1 MNMGTDLIYMMII
14 SGLLF
19 LLVLWVTRMSRNSRL
34 PPSPPGYPLFG
45 NWFELDF
52 ERMHLKFNEW
62 SKKYGDIMSFH
73 VFTDTVIIL
82 QGFEVLREASLSP
95 EVAEAFSGRQRN
107 FSGSYVLPNDVIF
120 QAWNEKTSHLK
131 KVLTKGMR
139 LYGNDLRAA
148 EPLILK
154 EVQTVAR
161 NFHSRNGEAFSPF
174 EDINNFLCR
183 IIMILVTGR
192 ELPTNNPSVKLI
204 NKVDANLS
212 YLSNPGINTMMM
224 LFPWIRHLP
233 CESGRR
239 YQQIKRDIK
248 ELKDLM
254 LKDEQGSKSE
264 GEIRGLLSHLRH
276 TQGQCDVSKENY
288 ITDDNIADILIDI
301 CAAGVQSTKMFLLML
316 ILVLVH
322 HPEIQRE
329 IQAEIDRVLGTDR
342 EPRMNDRKD
351 MPYTEATMIEVFRF
365 HSTLPISVPG
375 TTVKDVTF
383 RGYHIPKGSQ
393 ILKNFWTIHHDETFW
408 DEPSKIK
415 PDRFLDEHG
424 KLLPIDH
431 PKRKRILAFS
441 LGKRICP
448 GEAFSKHRIFLWI
461 AYLLQR
467 YTFLPGTSMEELPVL
482 SPLNFESGIV
492 QGVKHFTMRVI
503 PRQQ

>member
-301 CAAGVQSTKMFLLML
+301 CAAG
-316 ILVLVH
+316 
-322 HPEIQRE
+322 
-329 IQAEIDRVLGTDR
+329 
-342 EPRMNDRKD
+342 
-351 MPYTEATMIEVFRF
+351 
-365 HSTLPISVPG
+365 